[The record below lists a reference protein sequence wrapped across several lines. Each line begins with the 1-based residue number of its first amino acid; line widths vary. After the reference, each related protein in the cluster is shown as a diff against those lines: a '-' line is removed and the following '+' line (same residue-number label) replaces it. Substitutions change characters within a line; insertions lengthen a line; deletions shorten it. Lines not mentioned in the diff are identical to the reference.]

1 MQKPIVKKSR
11 IEIEIGLNADKHPE
25 TITWHT
31 SDDPAKKGSQAC
43 KAMLLSLF
51 DKEHLDTL
59 KIDLWTT
66 DMQVAEM
73 DRLMFHTLRSLADT
87 YYRAT
92 NNLAMANDMQAFVDY
107 FGKQTGIIPPEEK
120 V

>member
-1 MQKPIVKKSR
+1 MQKPIVKRSR

-25 TITWHT
+25 SIIWQT
-31 SDDPAKKGSQAC
+31 SDDPQGKGGQEC

-66 DMQVAEM
+66 EMQVAEM

-87 YYRAT
+87 YFRAT
-92 NNLAMANDMQAFVDY
+92 NNIDMANDMQSFVDY
-107 FGKQTGIIPPEEK
+107 FGKKTGIIPPEST
-120 V
+120 